1 MIASFPVESFFSI
14 TGAFNMVDTV
24 GARQDLLAIFQAAL
38 NRVEGRHC
46 VRESLKDSEQSV
58 SLIALGKA
66 AQSMAEGA
74 LDALGDRVLDGLVV
88 SKAGHLDEAR
98 LNAAGLTCLEGA
110 HPVPDERSLRAGQA
124 LVEFIQSRPKDRHL
138 LFLISGGTSGLVEL
152 LHEGIDLPMLQ
163 RVNQWLLGGGLPID
177 AMNRVRK
184 ALSRI
189 KGGGLIPFLQGRP
202 AQVLLISDVPGDDPG
217 IVGSGLLVADGSAA
231 DSLEDLRLP
240 DWLRAM
246 LPAAAGVPA
255 AAENVQVRIVAS
267 LAEARE
273 AAAEKGREL
282 GYPVSLN
289 RAHLGGDVN
298 VVGQRLAYE
307 LGDAWPGLYIWGGE
321 PTVRLPEHPG
331 QGGRNQHLA
340 LLVASQ
346 IAGRRDVC
354 FLSAGTD
361 GGDGP
366 GEDAGALVDGGT
378 VSRGSR
384 MLGISPQVCLEKADS
399 GRFLAASGDLIQ
411 TGPTGTNVMDLM
423 IGLKA

>member
-1 MIASFPVESFFSI
+1 
-14 TGAFNMVDTV
+14 MVDTV

-38 NRVEGRHC
+38 NRVEGRRC
-46 VRESLKDSEQSV
+46 VRESLKDSQNPV

-98 LNAAGLTCLEGA
+98 LSAAGLTCLEGA

-124 LVEFIQSRPKDRHL
+124 LVEFIQSRPKERHL

-152 LHEGIDLPMLQ
+152 LHAGIDLPMLQ
-163 RVNQWLLGGGLPID
+163 RVNQWLLGSGLPID

-184 ALSRI
+184 SLSRI
-189 KGGGLIPFLQGRP
+189 KGGGLIPFLQERP

-217 IVGSGLLVADGSAA
+217 IVGSGLLVADRSPT
-231 DSLEDLRLP
+231 DDLKDLALP

-246 LPAAAGVPA
+246 LPPVSADAAAGA
-255 AAENVQVRIVAS
+255 SNVQVRIVAS
-267 LAEARE
+267 LADARE
-273 AAAEKGREL
+273 AAADKGREL

-298 VVGQRLAYE
+298 IVGQRLAYE

-321 PTVRLPEHPG
+321 PTVRLPEQPG

-384 MLGISPQVCLEKADS
+384 VLGVTPQVCLEKADS

-423 IGLKA
+423 IGLKL